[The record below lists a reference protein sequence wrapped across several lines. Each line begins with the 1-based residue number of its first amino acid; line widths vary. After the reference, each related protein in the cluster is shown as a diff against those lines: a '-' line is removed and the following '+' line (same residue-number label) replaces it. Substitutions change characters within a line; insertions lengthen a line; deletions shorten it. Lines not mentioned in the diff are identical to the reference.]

1 MLSTLRFVT
10 LQKDHIPK
18 ILEIEQV
25 THSAPWSQRSFE
37 NELEHKYGIFLVGLI
52 QGEVSAYGGVWILV
66 DEAHV
71 TNVVVKSEL
80 RGQGIGR
87 MLMIELL
94 TQARA
99 KGAVCATLEVRATNS
114 AAIHLYEEL
123 GFVQSTTRKQYYPDN
138 KEDAVVM
145 MLNDLIK
152 WNAKP
157 K

>member
-1 MLSTLRFVT
+1 MLSTLRFVS

-87 MLMIELL
+87 KLMIELL
-94 TQARA
+94 TQARS
-99 KGAVCATLEVRATNS
+99 KGAVCATLEVRATNA

-145 MLNDLIK
+145 MLNDLIQ
-152 WNAKP
+152 WNP
-157 K
+157 KSK

>member
-123 GFVQSTTRKQYYPDN
+123 GFVKSTTRKQYYPDN

>member
-18 ILEIEQV
+18 ILDIEQV

-87 MLMIELL
+87 KLMIELL
-94 TQARA
+94 TQARE

-114 AAIHLYEEL
+114 AAIHLYEDL

-152 WNAKP
+152 WKP
-157 K
+157 ESK

>member
-1 MLSTLRFVT
+1 MIATLRFVP
-10 LQKDHIPK
+10 LEKSLIPK

-37 NELEHKYGIFLVGLI
+37 NELEHKYGVFLVGLVE
-52 QGEVSAYGGVWILV
+52 GEVSAYGGVWILV

-87 MLMIELL
+87 RLMIELL
-94 TQARA
+94 QKART
-99 KGAVCATLEVRATNS
+99 KGAVCATLEVRASNTT
-114 AAIHLYEEL
+114 AIRLYEDL
-123 GFVQSTTRKQYYPDN
+123 GFVQSTVRKQYYPDN

-145 MLNDLIK
+145 MLNDLLK
-152 WNAKP
+152 WNPTSK
-157 K
+157 

>member
-18 ILEIEQV
+18 ILEIEHV

-87 MLMIELL
+87 KLMIELL
-94 TQARA
+94 TQARS

>member
-18 ILEIEQV
+18 ILDIEQV

-87 MLMIELL
+87 KLMIELL

-114 AAIHLYEEL
+114 AAINLYEDL

-152 WNAKP
+152 WKP
-157 K
+157 VSK

>member
-1 MLSTLRFVT
+1 MLSTLRFIT

-71 TNVVVKSEL
+71 TNVVVKSEF

-87 MLMIELL
+87 KLMIELL
-94 TQARA
+94 TRARS

-152 WNAKP
+152 WNTKP

>member
-1 MLSTLRFVT
+1 MLSTLRFVS

-71 TNVVVKSEL
+71 TNVVVKSDF

-87 MLMIELL
+87 KLMIELL
-94 TQARA
+94 TQARS
-99 KGAVCATLEVRATNS
+99 KGAVCATLEVRATNA

-145 MLNDLIK
+145 MLNDLIQ
-152 WNAKP
+152 WNP
-157 K
+157 KSK

>member
-1 MLSTLRFVT
+1 MLATLRFVALDKT
-10 LQKDHIPK
+10 HIPK

-37 NELEHKYGIFLVGLI
+37 NELEHKYGIFLVGLLE
-52 QGEVSAYGGVWILV
+52 GELCAYGGVWILV

-87 MLMIELL
+87 KLMIELL
-94 TQARA
+94 QRARTR
-99 KGAVCATLEVRATNS
+99 GAVCATLEVRATN
-114 AAIHLYEEL
+114 ATAIHLYEDL
-123 GFVQSTTRKQYYPDN
+123 GFVQSTVRKQYYPDN

-145 MLNDLIK
+145 MLNDLLK
-152 WNAKP
+152 WTP
-157 K
+157 

>member
-1 MLSTLRFVT
+1 MLSTLRFVA

-52 QGEVSAYGGVWILV
+52 EGEVSAYGGVWILV

-71 TNVVVKSEL
+71 TNVVVRSEL

-87 MLMIELL
+87 RLMIELL
-94 TQARA
+94 TKARA
-99 KGAVCATLEVRATNS
+99 KGAVCATLEVRATNA
-114 AAIHLYEEL
+114 AAIHLYEDL

-152 WNAKP
+152 WNPEP